1 MRRPTGAW
9 APAERGGQR
18 DRGFTPRRSSAG
30 FAGRT
35 FRLRSTRPAG
45 LCQVRVQAARAL
57 LGRQPNGDS
66 PEEQVRETVLHLD
79 RIREAEADQ

>member
-1 MRRPTGAW
+1 
-9 APAERGGQR
+9 
-18 DRGFTPRRSSAG
+18 
-30 FAGRT
+30 
-35 FRLRSTRPAG
+35 
-45 LCQVRVQAARAL
+45 VRVQAARAL